1 MSEALLQQTQ
11 VSRVAER
18 FPEFVR
24 LFPSP
29 RAMVRLGE
37 EAVLQAWRGMGYYR
51 RARSLHAA
59 AVRIVSMH
67 DGRVPADPQSL
78 RALPGVGRYTA
89 GAVASIGFGLRE
101 PIVDGNVTRVLSRLA
116 NRLDRA
122 DDRAGQA
129 WCWEQAT
136 LLALAAREPGV
147 ANEALMELGATVCT
161 PVGPACGTCPLRSL
175 CGARRAGTQDRIPP
189 AKARL
194 ARKPLLLHA
203 LVDTRDGRVA
213 MTERREGLWQGLL
226 MPPLIPAKT
235 ALTPAR
241 LQTLSGAARVGPLR
255 ATLAFATTHRQ
266 IRFMV
271 HRACFAR
278 SADLR
283 RISLRSLPLQAV
295 PAAGQ
300 RVIAAAL
307 SASPRRATVAT

>member
-11 VSRVAER
+11 VVRVAER

-24 LFPSP
+24 LFPTP

-37 EAVLQAWRGMGYYR
+37 RAVLQAWRGMGYYR

-59 AVRIVSMH
+59 AVEIVARH
-67 DGRVPADPQSL
+67 GGRVPSDPESL
-78 RALPGVGRYTA
+78 RELPGVGRYTA
-89 GAVASIGFGLRE
+89 GAVASIGFGLAE

-122 DDRAGQA
+122 DDRDGQA
-129 WCWEQAT
+129 WCWEEAT
-136 LLALAAREPGV
+136 RLARAAREPGV

-161 PVGPACGTCPLRSL
+161 PIGPACGACPLRSI
-175 CGARRAGTQDRIPP
+175 CGARRAGTQHRIPP
-189 AKARL
+189 AKTKL

-203 LVDTRDGRVA
+203 LVDAHGGLVA
-213 MTERREGLWQGLL
+213 MTERQEGLWRGLL
-226 MPPLIPAKT
+226 MPPLIEAE
-235 ALTPAR
+235 AELTPGR
-241 LQTLSGAARVGPLR
+241 LKAISGASWIGPSR
-255 ATLAFATTHRQ
+255 ATVEFATTHRQ
-266 IRFMV
+266 VRFVV
-271 HRACFAR
+271 HPAR
-278 SADLR
+278 FGPSKDL
-283 RISLRSLPLQAV
+283 LRVPLQSMPLQAV